1 MTRHDTLH
9 VRGRSVDPGLF
20 EHLGKQ
26 AAHLADTAGIS
37 LTDAVVQTVGH
48 EKLNSEQVRRVVEFA
63 NIEAF
68 QRKYASTSGHL
79 RHVHIDGG
87 PADPV
92 EVLQALH
99 KEARPREVTIDAL
112 EYSMPPDFSKSSAA
126 SFTESERTR
135 AGVLGDVMSLRS
147 KLAAGHDELVQ
158 SSEAAKER
166 MSMAVE
172 KLAEAVVSATSQGT
186 SPSELLEA
194 WSLVDAESA
203 KVAFRRFSPFMK
215 ASNQKVASRIINP
228 AAPVVSA
235 FAELVK
241 EAKTYQ
247 AHQLALRDLEKNL
260 ADVTAWLEEER

>member
-9 VRGRSVDPGLF
+9 VRGRAVDPGHF

-99 KEARPREVTIDAL
+99 NEARPREVTIDAL
-112 EYSMPPDFSKSSAA
+112 EYSMPPDFSKSA
-126 SFTESERTR
+126 SVSYVTTERTR
-135 AGVLGDVMSLRS
+135 AGVLHDISSLRS
-147 KLAAGHDELVQ
+147 KLSAGHDELVQ
-158 SSEAAKER
+158 GAEAAKER
-166 MSMAVE
+166 MEMAAE
-172 KLAEAVVSATSQGT
+172 KLAEAVHTASVQGAA
-186 SPSELLEA
+186 PAEIYEA
-194 WSLVDAESA
+194 WGRVDPDVA
-203 KVAFRRFSPFMK
+203 KVAFRRFSPFMRP
-215 ASNQKVASRIINP
+215 SNVKVASRQINP
-228 AAPVVSA
+228 GAAVVTA
-235 FAELVK
+235 FSELVK

-247 AHQLALRDLEKNL
+247 AHQLALRELEENL
-260 ADVTAWLEEER
+260 ATVTAWLEEKT